1 MKKYFY
7 FLLSFLCLF
16 ITACSPF
23 KPTDER
29 AAVCNELNSKM
40 IFNGNTSNIRKSE
53 IQSSEDM
60 LVQKQYEKANCN

>member
-1 MKKYFY
+1 MRKYFY
-7 FLLSFLCLF
+7 FSLSTLCLL

-40 IFNGNTSNIRKSE
+40 IFNGGTSNIRKAE
-53 IQSSEDM
+53 IQSSEDL
-60 LVQKQYEKANCN
+60 LVQKQYEKANCS